1 MTPTDPMP
9 YAPILATLAYVFSPD
24 GTRVLL
30 VHRTARPADPHFGKF
45 NGLGGKLEPDE
56 DIVAGMRRELREEAS
71 ITCDALH
78 LAGTISWPGFGTG
91 GVDWFGFL
99 FRVTAW
105 SGSVPA
111 RNAEGELHW
120 VPLIDVPAL
129 NLWDGDRHFLPLIF
143 DPALPTFHG
152 VMPYRAGRPVSWTV
166 TVLPG

>member
-1 MTPTDPMP
+1 MP

-24 GTRVLL
+24 GSRVLL

-56 DIVAGMRRELREEAS
+56 DIVAGVRRELREEAA

-78 LAGTISWPGFGTG
+78 LAGTVSWPGFGAG
-91 GVDWFGFL
+91 GADWFGFL

-105 SGSVPA
+105 TGTVLP

-120 VPLIDVPAL
+120 VPVADVMAL

-143 DPALPTFHG
+143 DPARPTFHG
-152 VMPYRAGRPVSWTV
+152 VMPYRAGRPVSWAV
-166 TVLPG
+166 TVPPG